1 VTLLAFIIAGTL
13 AALPAQSP
21 KRITILYDAFGARAQ
36 QLEMDWG
43 FVALIEYGGRRPP
56 RYRNNA
62 RIFEH
67 NERLGVDLRN
77 RDAVIISHRQ
87 GDYTSGLNYLLQV
100 NPAVHSDG
108 RLSSG
113 ANPPGLKS
121 TEWPPCFTM
130 S

>member
-1 VTLLAFIIAGTL
+1 
-13 AALPAQSP
+13 LPVRLQHCRRSSP
-21 KRITILYDAFGARAQ
+21 KRITILYDVFGARAQ

-43 FVALIEYGGRRPP
+43 FVALIEYGGRRVLFDTG
-56 RYRNNA
+56 NNA

-67 NERLGVDLRN
+67 NERLGVDFRN

-87 GDYTSGLNYLLQV
+87 GDHTSGLNYLLQV
-100 NPAVHSDG
+100 NPAVHGDG